1 MTHKYFIKWRLIVE
15 KFWEFLGTVIIKLID
30 KLNIFVILLILMVLG
45 YMNKGDIGF
54 WLDKLTQMTAT
65 ILP

>member
-1 MTHKYFIKWRLIVE
+1 ME

>member
-1 MTHKYFIKWRLIVE
+1 VD

-30 KLNIFVILLILMVLG
+30 KLNIFIILLLMFALG
-45 YMNKGDIGF
+45 YMNKDDIWL